1 MKKFIFIILWVVSL
15 IISIIWTYEHPEKIE
30 SLKDSFKKNKSP
42 EIENIDSKKKKIF
55 WKFIRIT
62 F

>member
-30 SLKDSFKKNKSP
+30 RLKDSFKKNKSP
-42 EIENIDSKKKKIF
+42 KIENKES
-55 WKFIRIT
+55 
-62 F
+62 